1 MGLFN
6 NVGRYSDIQEYIK
19 NFNQQT
25 QSGLKLDVNNNYD
38 IEGKRLANVGQGVEA
53 DDAVVMHQMESFD
66 TDFETKLTQL
76 KADSLQVDDSSHMTG
91 DLDLRGQKL
100 INPGKIKMSRK
111 LITNLVTD
119 EDNDLSAVN
128 MITLK
133 KFHPDAPEPTHEV
146 TKDIDLKE
154 LFNVVKS
161 KQRNLN
167 ELKTHYDSLVSFE
180 EVKENFLS
188 RQEEFPMQT
197 QLDMNHNSITNL
209 KDPQFGG
216 EAATKTYV
224 DSSIS
229 SVVSS
234 TAGSIATR
242 LPLSGGTMTGPLDMG
257 TKSISNLPTP
267 KTPSE
272 ATSKQYVDRQL
283 NLKVG
288 NVVADMIETEVRLKK
303 YVDDSHNTT
312 GLPKD
317 SFRYLM
323 EEVDESSSE
332 SGITETA
339 IVDFPNS
346 PHLYNKKAYA
356 FKVAKD
362 DTNLFAGR
370 LGLNM
375 FKLPEGEFTLCIEF
389 FPAKMTGVSVNV
401 VSASLN
407 VGKQTTKKLANYSRS
422 IVHLHKWRISPPEYI
437 FLDLKWQGTAQDL
450 SKKGAKLIV
459 YGIAGSHDDV
469 PSDVF
474 DAPFAFEGRKMV
486 MQTDLDLNGHKI
498 GNSNLKN
505 NFMLIGRFRRTSGDD
520 INILFD
526 NFFNEIIL
534 PIRCKLKLSNKM
546 RKRKQS
552 IFDFNHIDP
561 HIQEEEL
568 EEIKNL
574 FRFYHKRF
582 WCLKRAHGR
591 FKKMNLL
598 INLTSSGLVA
608 IGTIAGGVTMNPII
622 LGVISGLGLVVKTAS
637 EMKNLKSKIEMSKFA
652 FTTYEKTLSD
662 LRFALRGGNFD
673 RTEFLS
679 SMEAI
684 DGIVIDLGL
693 DLEKFEN
700 EWKEKFS
707 AE

>member
-1 MGLFN
+1 M
-6 NVGRYSDIQEYIK
+6 R
-19 NFNQQT
+19 
-25 QSGLKLDVNNNYD
+25 
-38 IEGKRLANVGQGVEA
+38 
-53 DDAVVMHQMESFD
+53 
-66 TDFETKLTQL
+66 
-76 KADSLQVDDSSHMTG
+76 ADSLQVDGSSHMTG

-100 INPGKIKMSRK
+100 INPGEIEMNRK
-111 LITNLVTD
+111 LITNLDTD

-133 KFHPDAPEPTHEV
+133 KFHPNAPAPTHEV

-161 KQRNLN
+161 KQRSLN

-197 QLDMNHNSITNL
+197 QLNMNHNSITNL
-209 KDPQFGG
+209 KDPAFGG

-303 YVDDSHNTT
+303 FVDDSHNTT

-407 VGKQTTKKLANYSRS
+407 VGKQTTKKLPNYSRS
-422 IVHLHKWRISPPEYI
+422 IVHLHKWRISLPEYI
-437 FLDLKWQGTAQDL
+437 FLDLKWQGVESDPAEGD
-450 SKKGAKLIV
+450 AKLIV
-459 YGIAGSHDDV
+459 YGMTGSHDDV

-474 DAPFAFEGRKMV
+474 DAPFAFEGGAMV
-486 MQTDLDLNGHKI
+486 METDLDLNGHA
-498 GNSNLKN
+498 LL
-505 NFMLIGRFRRTSGDD
+505 NFPLRPSKHF
-520 INILFD
+520 
-526 NFFNEIIL
+526 
-534 PIRCKLKLSNKM
+534 
-546 RKRKQS
+546 
-552 IFDFNHIDP
+552 IFA
-561 HIQEEEL
+561 
-568 EEIKNL
+568 K
-574 FRFYHKRF
+574 
-582 WCLKRAHGR
+582 
-591 FKKMNLL
+591 
-598 INLTSSGLVA
+598 
-608 IGTIAGGVTMNPII
+608 
-622 LGVISGLGLVVKTAS
+622 
-637 EMKNLKSKIEMSKFA
+637 
-652 FTTYEKTLSD
+652 YEKGKHSDCLIFPNEDEDELNYWQQFGSDFRILNVTL
-662 LRFALRGGNFD
+662 FIIQRGPNPVSGSTIIMTSVVRGDRVTRKAVNHSTNSFGSLQFTFNQNVGKEEAFYLVLADGN
-673 RTEFLS
+673 
-679 SMEAI
+679 AI
-684 DGIVIDLGL
+684 QRAKATILI
-693 DLEKFEN
+693 EK
-700 EWKEKFS
+700 
-707 AE
+707 

>member
-6 NVGRYSDIQEYIK
+6 NVGRYSDVHEYIK
-19 NFNQQT
+19 NFTQQT
-25 QSGLKLDVNNNYD
+25 QSGLKLDSNNNYD
-38 IEGKRLANVGQGVEA
+38 IEGKRLANVGQGVDA
-53 DDAVVMHQMESFD
+53 DDAVVMHQMASLD
-66 TDFETKLTQL
+66 TGLETKLTQL
-76 KADSLQVDDSSHMTG
+76 KADSLQVDGSSHMTG

-100 INPGKIKMSRK
+100 ILPGEINMNRK
-111 LITNLVTD
+111 LITNLGTD
-119 EDNDLSAVN
+119 ENNDLSAVN

-133 KFHPDAPEPTHEV
+133 KFHPNAPAPTHEV

-154 LFNVVKS
+154 LFNVVQS
-161 KQRNLN
+161 KQRSLN

-188 RQEEFPMQT
+188 RREEFPMET

-209 KDPQFGG
+209 KDPAFGG

-234 TAGSIATR
+234 TAGSVATR

-267 KTPSE
+267 TTSSE
-272 ATSKQYVDRQL
+272 ATSKQYVDGQL

-407 VGKQTTKKLANYSRS
+407 VGKQTTKKLPNYSRS

-437 FLDLKWQGTAQDL
+437 FLDLKWQGTPWDL
-450 SKKGAKLIV
+450 SKGGAKLIV

-486 MQTDLDLNGHKI
+486 METDLDLNGHRI
-498 GNSNLKN
+498 LNSNLKN

-534 PIRCKLKLSNKM
+534 PIRCKLIEAYSQITTKTSSFPQLTLHIKNQTQSGTRLSDDN
-546 RKRKQS
+546 RKQ
-552 IFDFNHIDP
+552 
-561 HIQEEEL
+561 
-568 EEIKNL
+568 
-574 FRFYHKRF
+574 
-582 WCLKRAHGR
+582 
-591 FKKMNLL
+591 
-598 INLTSSGLVA
+598 
-608 IGTIAGGVTMNPII
+608 
-622 LGVISGLGLVVKTAS
+622 
-637 EMKNLKSKIEMSKFA
+637 
-652 FTTYEKTLSD
+652 
-662 LRFALRGGNFD
+662 
-673 RTEFLS
+673 
-679 SMEAI
+679 
-684 DGIVIDLGL
+684 
-693 DLEKFEN
+693 
-700 EWKEKFS
+700 KFS
-707 AE
+707 FANVVYEAGESFSARIEDRSLNVSGAQITFLFEII

>member
-1 MGLFN
+1 MKRSKMGLFN
-6 NVGRYSDIQEYIK
+6 NVGRYSDIHEYMK
-19 NFNQQT
+19 NFKEQT

-38 IEGKRLANVGQGVEA
+38 IEGKRLANVGQGVDA
-53 DDAVVMHQMESFD
+53 DDAVVMHQMASLD
-66 TDFETKLTQL
+66 TGLETKLTQL
-76 KADSLQVDDSSHMTG
+76 KADSLQVDGSSHMTG

-100 INPGKIKMSRK
+100 INPGEIEMNRK
-111 LITNLVTD
+111 LITNLDTD
-119 EDNDLSAVN
+119 ENNDLSAVN

-133 KFHPDAPEPTHEV
+133 KFHPNAPAPTHEV
-146 TKDIDLKE
+146 TKDINLKE

-161 KQRNLN
+161 KQRNLS
-167 ELKTHYDSLVSFE
+167 ELKTHYDSLVSYE

-188 RQEEFPMQT
+188 RQEEFPMET

-267 KTPSE
+267 TTSSE
-272 ATSKQYVDRQL
+272 ATSKQYVDGQL
-283 NLKVG
+283 NLKIG
-288 NVVADMIETEVRLKK
+288 SVVADMIETEVRLKK

-407 VGKQTTKKLANYSRS
+407 VGKQTTKKLPNYSRS

-437 FLDLKWQGTAQDL
+437 FLDLKWQGTPWDL
-450 SKKGAKLIV
+450 SKGGAKLIV

-486 MQTDLDLNGHKI
+486 METDLDLNGHKI
-498 GNSNLKN
+498 FNSNLKN
-505 NFMLIGRFRRTSGDD
+505 NFMLLGRFRRTSGDD

-534 PIRCKLKLSNKM
+534 PIRCKLIEAYSQITTKTSFPQLTLHIKNQTQSGTRLSDDN
-546 RKRKQS
+546 RKQ
-552 IFDFNHIDP
+552 
-561 HIQEEEL
+561 
-568 EEIKNL
+568 
-574 FRFYHKRF
+574 
-582 WCLKRAHGR
+582 
-591 FKKMNLL
+591 
-598 INLTSSGLVA
+598 
-608 IGTIAGGVTMNPII
+608 
-622 LGVISGLGLVVKTAS
+622 
-637 EMKNLKSKIEMSKFA
+637 
-652 FTTYEKTLSD
+652 
-662 LRFALRGGNFD
+662 
-673 RTEFLS
+673 
-679 SMEAI
+679 
-684 DGIVIDLGL
+684 
-693 DLEKFEN
+693 
-700 EWKEKFS
+700 KFS
-707 AE
+707 FANVVYEAGESFSARIEDRSLNVSGAQITFLFEIV